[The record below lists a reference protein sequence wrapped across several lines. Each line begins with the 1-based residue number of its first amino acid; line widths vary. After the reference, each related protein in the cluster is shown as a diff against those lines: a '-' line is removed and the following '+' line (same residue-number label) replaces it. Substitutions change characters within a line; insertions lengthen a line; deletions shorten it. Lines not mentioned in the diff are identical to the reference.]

1 MALTDLLADALTR
14 IRNGQLAKHAFAT
27 VPSSKLVKDVLEVL
41 KDEGYIL
48 GYEEFEQ
55 KKGINL
61 IKIDLKYYQGQ
72 PVINKIVK
80 VSTPGRRI
88 YTQIKKMKKY
98 FGGLGICIVSTP
110 KGVMSDDKARKHHVG
125 GEILCNVF

>member
-14 IRNGQLAKHAFAT
+14 IRNGQMVKHSYVT

-55 KKGINL
+55 RKGINL

-72 PVINKIVK
+72 AVINKIER
-80 VSTPGRRI
+80 VSTSGRRV

-98 FGGLGICIVSTP
+98 FGGLGIAIVSTS
-110 KGVMSDDKARKHHVG
+110 KGVMSDDKARKHQVG

>member
-14 IRNGQLAKHAFAT
+14 IRNGQMAKHAFVT

-41 KDEGYIL
+41 KEEGYIL
-48 GYEEFEQ
+48 GYEEFEH

-61 IKIDLKYYQGQ
+61 VKIDLKYYQGQ
-72 PVINKIVK
+72 AVINKIER

-88 YTQIKKMKKY
+88 YTQIKHMRKY
-98 FGGLGICIVSTP
+98 FGGLGVSIVSTP
-110 KGVMSDDKARKHHVG
+110 KGVMSDDMARKHHVG